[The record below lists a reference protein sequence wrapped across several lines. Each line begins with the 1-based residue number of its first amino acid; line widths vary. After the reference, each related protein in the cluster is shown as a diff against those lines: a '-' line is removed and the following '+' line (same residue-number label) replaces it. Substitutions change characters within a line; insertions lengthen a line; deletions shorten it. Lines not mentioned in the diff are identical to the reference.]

1 MNHRTGGIARLSQL
15 LWLALVPA
23 LLAQAPARITIDP
36 AQRFQ
41 YIDGFGVNFN
51 GTYFR
56 DAQKP
61 MIDML
66 IDDLGAT
73 IFRLDPYGLTNWE
86 AVNDNDDPNTM
97 NWEYY
102 NDRYSAPPFEASWAA
117 ARYLNARGIR
127 PYLTLSGVP
136 PEWMMDTKGPPTHKV
151 CREQPSGKPD
161 HLKASMYDEFAETVV
176 SLAVYARTRA
186 RIDYEYFGPVNE
198 TDCYPPEG
206 PRIDPDEM
214 PKVLGAIARRMRK
227 EGLADIKL
235 VVAEQARID
244 NDYITPIMQSA
255 DLMKQVGVFSFH
267 TYRADSVG
275 PQVARVQASEY
286 RNVRVWLTEYGDLSD
301 LDRSAANE
309 WKSFSLAA
317 THRALTALNQGASA
331 ALFWDAYDNYHEHYP
346 RLTFYG
352 LVQNADH
359 IYSPKKRYF
368 AAKQLYHFVRPGAQR
383 IGATSDAQSL
393 LVSAFRHG
401 ATDSMTIVGVKMGG
415 SSHVQLAV
423 PDGGTGLRWS
433 LYETTRE
440 LNCVRTEMLSA
451 KNGLVE
457 FELPEEAVF
466 TLVGEPTHP

>member
-1 MNHRTGGIARLSQL
+1 MLNCSLR
-15 LWLALVPA
+15 LALILLPTLSTA
-23 LLAQAPARITIDP
+23 LFAQAPARITIDP
-36 AQRFQ
+36 SERFQ

-102 NDRYSAPPFEASWAA
+102 NDRYSIPAFEASWAA
-117 ARYLNARGIR
+117 ARYLNSRGIR

-136 PEWMMDTKGPPTHKV
+136 PDWMLDSKGPPTHKV
-151 CREQPSGKPD
+151 CHEQPSGKPD

-186 RIDYEYFGPVNE
+186 RIDYEYFGPLNE
-198 TDCYPPEG
+198 TDCYPAEG

-214 PKVLGAIARRMRK
+214 PKVLGAVARRLRK
-227 EGLADIKL
+227 EGLGDVKL
-235 VVAEQARID
+235 VVAEQSQPV

-255 DLMKQVGVFSFH
+255 DLMKQVAVFSFH
-267 TYRADSVG
+267 AYGPNSVG
-275 PQVARVQASEY
+275 PQVARVQSSDY
-286 RNVRVWLTEYGDLSD
+286 RNVRIWLTEYGDLSD

-352 LVQNADH
+352 LVANADH

-368 AAKQLYHFVRPGAQR
+368 AAKQLYHFVRPGSQR
-383 IGATSDAQSL
+383 IGAASDAQGL
-393 LVSAFRHG
+393 LVSAFRDG
-401 ATDSMTIVGVKMGG
+401 AKNSLTLVGVKMGG
-415 SSHVQLAV
+415 PRRVQLAV
-423 PDGGTGLRWS
+423 PVDTGGLRWS
-433 LYETTRE
+433 LYQTTRE
-440 LNCVRTEMLSA
+440 LNCARTDVLSV

-457 FELPEEAVF
+457 FDLPEETVF
-466 TLVGEPTHP
+466 TLVGEAAGQ